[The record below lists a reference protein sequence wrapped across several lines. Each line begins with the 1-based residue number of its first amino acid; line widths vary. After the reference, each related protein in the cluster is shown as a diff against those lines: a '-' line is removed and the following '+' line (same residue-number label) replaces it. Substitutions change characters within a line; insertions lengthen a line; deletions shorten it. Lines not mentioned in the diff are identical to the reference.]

1 MCGVDAV
8 QQLGP
13 GGTLPPP
20 GFAAQ
25 LARGL
30 LQRPSECR
38 LLQLLVVV
46 VVVVVVVV
54 ECRLLQLVVD
64 VVAEQRLLELVL
76 TEGLQQAV
84 AAR

>member
-30 LQRPSECR
+30 LQR
-38 LLQLLVVV
+38 L
-46 VVVVVVVV
+46 VVVVVV
-54 ECRLLQLVVD
+54 ECRLLQLVVV

>member
-46 VVVVVVVV
+46 VVVVV
-54 ECRLLQLVVD
+54 ECLLLQLVVD
-64 VVAEQRLLELVL
+64 VVAEQCLLELVL

>member
-30 LQRPSECR
+30 LQRPSVCR
-38 LLQLLVVV
+38 LLHLLVVV
-46 VVVVVVVV
+46 VVVAVAVAVVVVV
-54 ECRLLQLVVD
+54 VND
-64 VVAEQRLLELVL
+64 VVHDV
-76 TEGLQQAV
+76 V
-84 AAR
+84 VVFVVNDVVVVFVVV

>member
-1 MCGVDAV
+1 MCCVDAV
-8 QQLGP
+8 QRLGP

-46 VVVVVVVV
+46 VAVVVV
-54 ECRLLQLVVD
+54 ECRLLQLVVV

>member
-30 LQRPSECR
+30 LHRPSECR
-38 LLQLLVVV
+38 LLQLLL
-46 VVVVVVVV
+46 VVVVV
-54 ECRLLQLVVD
+54 ECRLLQLVVV
-64 VVAEQRLLELVL
+64 VVAEQCLLELVL